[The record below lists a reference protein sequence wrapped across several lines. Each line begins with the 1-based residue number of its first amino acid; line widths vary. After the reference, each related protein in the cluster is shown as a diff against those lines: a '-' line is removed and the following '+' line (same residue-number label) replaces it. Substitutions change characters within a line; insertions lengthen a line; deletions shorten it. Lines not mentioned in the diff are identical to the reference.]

1 MKASAT
7 STLMFIFFVLLF
19 SISGRAWNVAEDA
32 YRSVACQASYS
43 VDDREGSGINE
54 SQSLSGSNRT
64 FGLKPVSES
73 CSYASSLRLRRIIES
88 VDIHKDIMQKF
99 CLLRESLLISDQSKS
114 YYSYKNP
121 HYACVS
127 CEYYIFAL
135 RRILI

>member
-32 YRSVACQASYS
+32 YRSVACQVSYS